1 MERKEKHVRLM
12 KKVKDKIC
20 PRMRKKL
27 EVIMKQTKHCIVK
40 PAVRY

>member
-20 PRMRKKL
+20 LRMRKKL
-27 EVIMKQTKHCIVK
+27 EVIYETD
-40 PAVRY
+40 